1 MPSVLQIHLTA
12 FSVALVNL
20 HWALHCPGGDNG
32 LSSSIEPAVPIT
44 PLSLPAAIQ
53 FLSSIVPAF
62 TASHAWAV
70 LPL

>member
-1 MPSVLQIHLTA
+1 MPSVLQIHLTV

-20 HWALHCPGGDNG
+20 HWALPGGDNG